1 MRSKE
6 RGGKPSSLLTPFT
19 FPVLP
24 YFSMF
29 TRLDRYLL
37 REALPPLLFGLII
50 YSTLAVI
57 SATLSRLQWIVGTPL
72 AKLGE
77 WLLLQ
82 LPTALVQT
90 LPISLVLA
98 VLLAFGR
105 LAATNELQAV
115 QAGGIPLA
123 RSARVFVLLGLFL
136 AAVALSMHQYVLPK
150 TNARVG
156 GLYWELTSGA
166 NNGLFRLQQRNIPL
180 EGYTLYFQKADRDT
194 GEMTN
199 ARLEK
204 WSDKW
209 EDKLLTIVFAKR
221 AQLTDRG
228 LEMFD
233 YQINQ
238 LDLSSVNT
246 QAGSSE
252 EQLQNLLRQSSV
264 APNANDPL
272 VIKISE
278 TEDDLV
284 TRFSEGGFEDTR
296 SLSETYQD
304 SQDETLPLEERRKAN
319 VLFQRK
325 LAEPFANFT
334 LLLVAVPLSLL
345 YASSRSVAF
354 GMSLLVT
361 LVWYLLFTVGQ
372 LFAQAGSIPVWLGV
386 WLGNIVLAALGIYLL
401 SFRQRLSRK

>member
-1 MRSKE
+1 M
-6 RGGKPSSLLTPFT
+6 
-19 FPVLP
+19 
-24 YFSMF
+24 FS
-29 TRLDRYLL
+29 RLDRYLF
-37 REALPPLLFGLII
+37 REALPPLLFGLTI

-72 AKLGE
+72 AQLGE

-123 RSARVFVLLGLFL
+123 RSARVFILLGLFL
-136 AAVALSMHQYVLPK
+136 AALALSMHQYVLPE

-156 GLYWELTSGA
+156 SLYWQLTGGG
-166 NNGLFRLQQRNIPL
+166 NTGLRRLAERNIPL

-199 ARLEK
+199 VRLEK
-204 WSDKW
+204 WSDQW
-209 EDKLLTIVFAKR
+209 EDKLLTIVFAQR
-221 AQLTDRG
+221 ARLTDKG

-238 LDLSSVNT
+238 LDLSSLT
-246 QAGSSE
+246 TRAGSSE

-264 APNANDPL
+264 APNADNPL
-272 VIKISE
+272 IIKISE

-296 SLSETYQD
+296 SLSETYED

-386 WLGNIVLAALGIYLL
+386 WLGNLVLAALGIYLL

>member
-1 MRSKE
+1 
-6 RGGKPSSLLTPFT
+6 
-19 FPVLP
+19 
-24 YFSMF
+24 MF

-37 REALPPLLFGLII
+37 REAIPPLAFGLFI
-50 YSTLAVI
+50 YSTLAVV

-72 AKLGE
+72 ARLAE

-105 LAATNELQAV
+105 LAANNELQAV
-115 QAGGIPLA
+115 QAGGVPLA
-123 RSARVFVLLGLFL
+123 RTSRVLIILGLVL
-136 AAVALSMHQYVLPK
+136 AAFALFMHQYVLPK

-156 GLYWELTSGA
+156 SLYWQLTTGGNSG
-166 NNGLFRLQQRNIPL
+166 LQRLAERNIPL
-180 EGYTLYFQKADRDT
+180 EGYYLHFKSADRET
-194 GEMTN
+194 GNMSTV
-199 ARLEK
+199 RLEK
-204 WSDKW
+204 WADKV
-209 EDKLLTIVFAKR
+209 LTVVFAER
-221 AQLTDRG
+221 GRLTSAG
-228 LEMFD
+228 LELFN
-233 YQINQ
+233 YQVNQ
-238 LDLSSVNT
+238 LDLASLNQQEASI
-246 QAGSSE
+246 E
-252 EQLQNLLRQSSV
+252 EQLQKLVKQSNK
-264 APNANDPL
+264 APNAESPL
-272 VIKISE
+272 TIKVSQ

-284 TRFSEGGFEDTR
+284 ARFSEGGFEDTR
-296 SLSETYQD
+296 SISETYKD
-304 SQDETLPLEERRKAN
+304 ARDTALTLEERRQAN

-361 LVWYLLFTVGQ
+361 LIWYLLFTVGQ

-386 WLGNIVLAALGIYLL
+386 WLGNIVLAGLGVYLL
-401 SFRQRLSRK
+401 SFRQRLGSR

>member
-1 MRSKE
+1 M
-6 RGGKPSSLLTPFT
+6 
-19 FPVLP
+19 
-24 YFSMF
+24 FS
-29 TRLDRYLL
+29 RLDRYLL
-37 REALPPLLFGLII
+37 KEALPPLLFGLLI
-50 YSTLAVI
+50 YSSLAVI

-72 AKLGE
+72 GALGQ

-115 QAGGIPLA
+115 QAGGIPLV
-123 RSARVFVLLGLFL
+123 RSSRVFIMLGLIL
-136 AAVALSMHQYVLPK
+136 ATLALVMHQYVLPE

-156 GLYWELTSGA
+156 GLYWRLVSGGDS
-166 NNGLFRLQQRNIPL
+166 GLFRLAQRNIPL
-180 EGYTLYFQKADRDT
+180 EGYTLYFRQANRETDD
-194 GEMTN
+194 MIDV
-199 ARLEK
+199 RLEK
-204 WSDKW
+204 WD
-209 EDKLLTIVFAKR
+209 DKLLTVIFAER
-221 AQLTDRG
+221 GRLTNRG
-228 LEMFD
+228 LELFG

-238 LDLSSVNT
+238 LDLASLSS
-246 QAGSSE
+246 QASSLE
-252 EQLQNLLRQSSV
+252 AQLRQLV
-264 APNANDPL
+264 RQANTAPNNQQAL
-272 VIKISE
+272 TIKVSQSE
-278 TEDDLV
+278 NDLV
-284 TRFSEGGFEDTR
+284 ARFSEGGFEDTR
-296 SLSETYQD
+296 SLSETYD
-304 SQDETLPLEERRKAN
+304 DARDETLPLEERRRAN

-372 LFAQAGSIPVWLGV
+372 LFAQAGSVPVWLGV
-386 WLGNIVLAALGIYLL
+386 WLGNLVLAVIGIYLL

>member
-1 MRSKE
+1 M
-6 RGGKPSSLLTPFT
+6 
-19 FPVLP
+19 
-24 YFSMF
+24 FS
-29 TRLDRYLL
+29 RLDRYLL
-37 REALPPLLFGLII
+37 REALPPLIFGLFI
-50 YSTLAVI
+50 YSTLAVV

-72 AKLGE
+72 GKLTE

-105 LAATNELQAV
+105 LSQTNELQAI
-115 QAGGIPLA
+115 QAGGVALV
-123 RSARVFVLLGLFL
+123 RTSRVLIILGLVL
-136 AAVALSMHQYVLPK
+136 AAFALFMHQYVLPQ

-156 GLYWELTSGA
+156 SLYWQLTSGG
-166 NNGLFRLQQRNIPL
+166 NSGLFRLAQRNIPL
-180 EGYTLYFQKADRDT
+180 EGYYLHFKAADQET
-194 GEMTN
+194 GDMNTV
-199 ARLEK
+199 RLEK
-204 WSDKW
+204 WEEKV
-209 EDKLLTIVFAKR
+209 LTVIFAER
-221 AQLTDRG
+221 GRLTG
-228 LEMFD
+228 SSLELYD
-233 YQINQ
+233 YQVNQ
-238 LDLSSVNT
+238 LDLASLNQQEASL
-246 QAGSSE
+246 E
-252 EQLQNLLRQSSV
+252 EQLQKLVKQANK
-264 APNANDPL
+264 APNTESPL
-272 VIKISE
+272 TIKVSQ

-284 TRFSEGGFEDTR
+284 SRFSEGGFEDTR
-296 SLSETYQD
+296 SVIETYKDAQD
-304 SQDETLPLEERRKAN
+304 TALPLEERRRAN

-386 WLGNIVLAALGIYLL
+386 WLGNMVLAAIGIYLL
-401 SFRQRLSRK
+401 SFRQRLGGR

>member
-1 MRSKE
+1 M
-6 RGGKPSSLLTPFT
+6 
-19 FPVLP
+19 
-24 YFSMF
+24 FS
-29 TRLDRYLL
+29 RLDRYLL
-37 REALPPLLFGLII
+37 KEALPPLLFGLLI
-50 YSTLAVI
+50 YSSLAVI

-72 AKLGE
+72 GALGQ

-115 QAGGIPLA
+115 QAGGIPLV
-123 RSARVFVLLGLFL
+123 RSSRVFIMLGLIL
-136 AAVALSMHQYVLPK
+136 ATLALVMHQYVLPE

-156 GLYWELTSGA
+156 GLYWRLVSGGDS
-166 NNGLFRLQQRNIPL
+166 GLFRLAQRNIPL
-180 EGYTLYFQKADRDT
+180 EGYTLYFRQANRETDD
-194 GEMTN
+194 MIDV
-199 ARLEK
+199 RLEK
-204 WSDKW
+204 WD
-209 EDKLLTIVFAKR
+209 DKLLTVIFAER
-221 AQLTDRG
+221 GRLTNRG
-228 LEMFD
+228 LELFG

-238 LDLSSVNT
+238 LDLASLNSQASSLEA
-246 QAGSSE
+246 Q
-252 EQLQNLLRQSSV
+252 LRQLV
-264 APNANDPL
+264 RQANTAPNNQQAL
-272 VIKISE
+272 TIKVSQSE
-278 TEDDLV
+278 NDLV
-284 TRFSEGGFEDTR
+284 ARFSEGGFEDTR
-296 SLSETYQD
+296 SLSETYD
-304 SQDETLPLEERRKAN
+304 DARDETLPLEERRRAN

-372 LFAQAGSIPVWLGV
+372 LFAQAGSVPVWLGV
-386 WLGNIVLAALGIYLL
+386 WLGNLVLAVIGIYLL

>member
-1 MRSKE
+1 M
-6 RGGKPSSLLTPFT
+6 L
-19 FPVLP
+19 
-24 YFSMF
+24 

-37 REALPPLLFGLII
+37 REALPSLAFGVSI

-72 AKLGE
+72 GRLGE

-115 QAGGIPLA
+115 QAGGVALT
-123 RSARVFVLLGLFL
+123 RSSRVLIALGLVL
-136 AAVALSMHQYVLPK
+136 AVFALLMHQYVLPQ

-156 GLYWELTSGA
+156 SLYWQLTTGGNS
-166 NNGLFRLQQRNIPL
+166 GLFRLAQQNVPL
-180 EGYTLYFQKADRDT
+180 EGYTLHFREADQTT
-194 GEMTN
+194 GDMQN
-199 ARLEK
+199 VRLEK
-204 WSDKW
+204 WQDKT
-209 EDKLLTIVFAKR
+209 LTVIFA
-221 AQLTDRG
+221 DRG
-228 LEMFD
+228 RLTKAGLELFG
-233 YQINQ
+233 YQVNQ
-238 LDLSSVNT
+238 LDLASLNEVEAT
-246 QAGSSE
+246 SE
-252 EQLQNLLRQSSV
+252 AQLKALVRQTNR
-264 APNANDPL
+264 APNAEQPL
-272 VIKISE
+272 TIKISQS
-278 TEDDLV
+278 EDELV
-284 TRFSEGGFEDTR
+284 ARFSRGGFEDTR
-296 SLSETYQD
+296 SITETFKDASDTSLST
-304 SQDETLPLEERRKAN
+304 TERRQAN

-345 YASSRSVAF
+345 YASSRGVAF

-386 WLGNIVLAALGIYLL
+386 WLGNIVLAAIGVYLL
-401 SFRQRLSRK
+401 SFRRRLSSR

>member
-1 MRSKE
+1 
-6 RGGKPSSLLTPFT
+6 
-19 FPVLP
+19 
-24 YFSMF
+24 MF

-37 REALPPLLFGLII
+37 REALPPLLFGLFI

-98 VLLAFGR
+98 VLLAFGQ
-105 LAATNELQAV
+105 LAANNELQAM
-115 QAGGIPLA
+115 QAGGVPLV
-123 RSARVFVLLGLFL
+123 RSSRVFILLGLLL
-136 AAVALSMHQYVLPK
+136 ATLALVMHQYVLPE

-156 GLYWELTSGA
+156 SLYWQLTSGG
-166 NNGLFRLQQRNIPL
+166 NNGLFRLAERNIPL
-180 EGYTLYFQKADRDT
+180 EGYSLYFKEANKET
-194 GEMTN
+194 GEMRN
-199 ARLEK
+199 VRLEK
-204 WSDKW
+204 WD
-209 EDKLLTIVFAKR
+209 DKLLTVVFAER
-221 AQLTDRG
+221 GRLTGRG
-228 LEMFD
+228 LEMFG
-233 YQINQ
+233 YQVSQ
-238 LDLSSVNT
+238 LDVASLNQ
-246 QAGSSE
+246 QAGSSDQ
-252 EQLQNLLRQSSV
+252 QLQNLIRQYSQ
-264 APNANDPL
+264 APNTEQALTIEVSD
-272 VIKISE
+272 

-296 SLSETYQD
+296 SLSEAFAD
-304 SQDETLPLEERRKAN
+304 SRNDTLPLEERRKAN

-361 LVWYLLFTVGQ
+361 LVWYLFFTLGQ

-386 WLGNIVLAALGIYLL
+386 WLGNIVLASLGIYLL
-401 SFRQRLSRK
+401 SFRNRLSSR

>member
-1 MRSKE
+1 M
-6 RGGKPSSLLTPFT
+6 
-19 FPVLP
+19 
-24 YFSMF
+24 FS
-29 TRLDRYLL
+29 RLDRYLF
-37 REALPPLLFGLII
+37 REALPPLLFGLTI

-82 LPTALVQT
+82 LPSALVQT

-105 LAATNELQAV
+105 LAANNELQAV
-115 QAGGIPLA
+115 QAGSIPIA
-123 RSARVFVLLGLFL
+123 RSARVFVILGLFL
-136 AAVALSMHQYVLPK
+136 ASLALSMHQYVLPR

-156 GLYWELTSGA
+156 SLYWELTGGG
-166 NNGLFRLQQRNIPL
+166 NTGLRRLAQRNIPL
-180 EGYTLYFQKADRDT
+180 EGYTLYFRRLERNT
-194 GEMTN
+194 GEMRN
-199 ARLEK
+199 VRLEK
-204 WSDKW
+204 WD
-209 EDKLLTIVFAKR
+209 DKLLTVVFAER
-221 AQLTDRG
+221 AALTDQG
-228 LEMFD
+228 LEMFG
-233 YQINQ
+233 YQLNQ
-238 LDLSSVNT
+238 LDLASINK
-246 QAGSSE
+246 QADSSE

-264 APNANDPL
+264 APDADNPL

-278 TEDDLV
+278 TEDELV
-284 TRFSEGGFEDTR
+284 ARFSEGGFEDTR
-296 SLSETYQD
+296 TLSETYQD

>member
-1 MRSKE
+1 
-6 RGGKPSSLLTPFT
+6 
-19 FPVLP
+19 
-24 YFSMF
+24 MF

-37 REALPPLLFGLII
+37 REALPPLLFGVFI

-72 AKLGE
+72 GRLAE

-105 LAATNELQAV
+105 LSQTNELQAI
-115 QAGGIPLA
+115 QAGGVPLV
-123 RSARVFVLLGLFL
+123 RSSRMLIILGLVLAAFALFMHQFVLP
-136 AAVALSMHQYVLPK
+136 Q

-156 GLYWELTSGA
+156 SLYWQLTSGG
-166 NNGLFRLQQRNIPL
+166 NSGLFRLAQRNVPL
-180 EGYTLYFQKADRDT
+180 EGYTLHFKNADRET
-194 GEMTN
+194 GEMTTV
-199 ARLEK
+199 RLEK
-204 WSDKW
+204 W
-209 EDKLLTIVFAKR
+209 EDKTLTVIFAER
-221 AQLTDRG
+221 GRLTNAG
-228 LEMFD
+228 LELFN
-233 YQINQ
+233 YQYNQ
-238 LDLSSVNT
+238 LDLASLSQ
-246 QAGSSE
+246 QAASLE
-252 EQLQNLLRQSSV
+252 EQLQRLVRQSSTS
-264 APNANDPL
+264 PNADKPL
-272 VIKISE
+272 TITLSQ

-284 TRFSEGGFEDTR
+284 ARFSEGGFEDTR
-296 SLSETYQD
+296 SVSEAYQD
-304 SQDETLPLEERRKAN
+304 SRDTMLTLEERRKAN

-386 WLGNIVLAALGIYLL
+386 WLGNIVLAGIGIYLL
-401 SFRQRLSRK
+401 SFQRRLSSR

>member
-1 MRSKE
+1 
-6 RGGKPSSLLTPFT
+6 
-19 FPVLP
+19 
-24 YFSMF
+24 MF

-37 REALPPLLFGLII
+37 SEAVPPLLFGLLI

-57 SATLSRLQWIVGTPL
+57 SATLSRLEWIVGTPL
-72 AKLGE
+72 GALGQ

-115 QAGGIPLA
+115 QAGGIALA
-123 RSARVFVLLGLFL
+123 RSSRVFIMLGLIL
-136 AAVALSMHQYVLPK
+136 ATLALVMHQYVLPA

-156 GLYWELTSGA
+156 GLYWQLVSGG
-166 NNGLFRLQQRNIPL
+166 NNGLFRLAQRNIPL
-180 EGYTLYFQKADRDT
+180 EGYTLYFKQPDNVT
-194 GEMTN
+194 GDMTDV
-199 ARLEK
+199 RLER
-204 WSDKW
+204 W
-209 EDKLLTIVFAKR
+209 EGEALNVIFAERGRLTSNSIELYGYRVVR
-221 AQLTDRG
+221 
-228 LEMFD
+228 
-233 YQINQ
+233 
-238 LDLSSVNT
+238 LDLASLNT
-246 QAGSSE
+246 PAASSE
-252 EQLQNLLRQSSV
+252 EQLRKLVRGINTSPNNESPLR
-264 APNANDPL
+264 
-272 VIKISE
+272 ITISE
-278 TEDDLV
+278 TEDELIS
-284 TRFSEGGFEDTR
+284 RFSEGGFEDTR

-304 SQDETLPLEERRKAN
+304 ARDQTLPLEERRRAN

-334 LLLVAVPLSLL
+334 LLLVAVPLSLI

-372 LFAQAGSIPVWLGV
+372 LFAQAGTIPVWLGV
-386 WLGNIVLAALGIYLL
+386 WLGNIVLTAIGIYLL

>member
-1 MRSKE
+1 
-6 RGGKPSSLLTPFT
+6 
-19 FPVLP
+19 
-24 YFSMF
+24 MF

-37 REALPPLLFGLII
+37 REALPPLLFGVFI

-72 AKLGE
+72 GRLAE

-105 LAATNELQAV
+105 LSQTNELQAI
-115 QAGGIPLA
+115 QAGGVPLV
-123 RSARVFVLLGLFL
+123 RSSRMLIILGLVLAAFALFMHQFVLP
-136 AAVALSMHQYVLPK
+136 Q

-156 GLYWELTSGA
+156 SLYWQLTSGG
-166 NNGLFRLQQRNIPL
+166 NSGLFRLAQRNVPL
-180 EGYTLYFQKADRDT
+180 EGYTLHFKNADRET
-194 GEMTN
+194 GEMTTV
-199 ARLEK
+199 RLEK
-204 WSDKW
+204 W
-209 EDKLLTIVFAKR
+209 EDKTLTVIFAER
-221 AQLTDRG
+221 GRLTNAG
-228 LEMFD
+228 LELFN
-233 YQINQ
+233 YQYNQ
-238 LDLSSVNT
+238 LDLASLSQ
-246 QAGSSE
+246 QAASLE
-252 EQLQNLLRQSSV
+252 EQLQRLVRQSSTS
-264 APNANDPL
+264 PNADKPL
-272 VIKISE
+272 TITLSQ

-284 TRFSEGGFEDTR
+284 ARFSEGGFEDTR
-296 SLSETYQD
+296 SVSEAYQD
-304 SQDETLPLEERRKAN
+304 SRDTVLTLEERRKAN

-386 WLGNIVLAALGIYLL
+386 WLGNIVLAGIGIYLL
-401 SFRQRLSRK
+401 SFQRRLSSR

>member
-1 MRSKE
+1 
-6 RGGKPSSLLTPFT
+6 
-19 FPVLP
+19 
-24 YFSMF
+24 MF
-29 TRLDRYLL
+29 TRLDRYLF

-50 YSTLAVI
+50 YSTLAVV
-57 SATLSRLQWIVGTPL
+57 SATLSRLQYIVGTPL
-72 AKLGE
+72 GKLGE

-123 RSARVFVLLGLFL
+123 RSARVFVILGLFL
-136 AAVALSMHQYVLPK
+136 AALALSMHQYVLPE

-156 GLYWELTSGA
+156 GLYWQLTSGA
-166 NNGLFRLQQRNIPL
+166 DNGLFRLAQRNIPL
-180 EGYTLYFQKADRDT
+180 EGYTLYFRRADRET
-194 GEMTN
+194 GEMSNT
-199 ARLEK
+199 RLEK
-204 WSDKW
+204 WD
-209 EDKLLTIVFAKR
+209 DKLLTVVFAER
-221 AQLTDRG
+221 AKLTDRG
-228 LEMFD
+228 IEMFG
-233 YQINQ
+233 YQVNQ
-238 LDLSSVNT
+238 LDLASLNK

-264 APNANDPL
+264 APNADNPL
-272 VIKISE
+272 IIKIAES
-278 TEDDLV
+278 EDDLV

-372 LFAQAGSIPVWLGV
+372 LFAQAGNIPVWLGV
-386 WLGNIVLAALGIYLL
+386 WLGNLVLAALGVYLL
-401 SFRQRLSRK
+401 SFRQRLRRR

>member
-1 MRSKE
+1 M
-6 RGGKPSSLLTPFT
+6 
-19 FPVLP
+19 
-24 YFSMF
+24 FS
-29 TRLDRYLL
+29 RLDRYLL
-37 REALPPLLFGLII
+37 REALPPLAFGLFI
-50 YSTLAVI
+50 YSTLAVV

-72 AKLGE
+72 GRLGE

-105 LAATNELQAV
+105 LAANNELQAV

-123 RSARVFVLLGLFL
+123 RSSRVLILLGFVLAVFAFL
-136 AAVALSMHQYVLPK
+136 MHQYVLPE

-156 GLYWELTSGA
+156 SLYWQLTTGGNS
-166 NNGLFRLQQRNIPL
+166 GLFRLAQRNVPL
-180 EGYTLYFQKADRDT
+180 EGYTLYFRAADRET
-194 GEMTN
+194 GTMEEV
-199 ARLEK
+199 RLEK
-204 WSDKW
+204 WQ
-209 EDKLLTIVFAKR
+209 DKLLTVIFAER
-221 AQLTDRG
+221 GRITDAG
-228 LEMFD
+228 LELYG
-233 YQINQ
+233 YQYRQ
-238 LDLSSVNT
+238 LDLTSLNQ
-246 QAGSSE
+246 QAATPE
-252 EQLQNLLRQSSV
+252 EQLRQLVRQSNV
-264 APNANDPL
+264 APNVDQPL
-272 VIKISE
+272 TITVSQ

-284 TRFSEGGFEDTR
+284 ARFSEGGFEDTR
-296 SLSETYQD
+296 SVTETYQD
-304 SQDETLPLEERRKAN
+304 SRDTSLPLEDRRRAN

-345 YASSRSVAF
+345 YASTRGVAF

-386 WLGNIVLAALGIYLL
+386 WLGNIVLAVLGIYLL
-401 SFRQRLSRK
+401 SFRQRLSNR

>member
-1 MRSKE
+1 M
-6 RGGKPSSLLTPFT
+6 L
-19 FPVLP
+19 
-24 YFSMF
+24 

-37 REALPPLLFGLII
+37 REALPPLAFGVFI

-72 AKLGE
+72 GRLGE

-105 LAATNELQAV
+105 LAATNELQAI
-115 QAGGIPLA
+115 QAGGVALA
-123 RSARVFVLLGLFL
+123 RSSKVLILLGLVL
-136 AAVALSMHQYVLPK
+136 AAFALLMHQYILPE

-156 GLYWELTSGA
+156 SLYWQLTTGGNS
-166 NNGLFRLQQRNIPL
+166 GLFRLAQQNVPL
-180 EGYTLYFQKADRDT
+180 EGYTLHFREADQTT
-194 GEMTN
+194 GDMQN
-199 ARLEK
+199 VRLEK
-204 WSDKW
+204 WQDKT
-209 EDKLLTIVFAKR
+209 LTVIFA
-221 AQLTDRG
+221 DRG
-228 LEMFD
+228 RLTNAGLELFG
-233 YQINQ
+233 YQVNQ
-238 LDLSSVNT
+238 LDLASLNEAEATSDAQLKALVR
-246 QAGSSE
+246 QA
-252 EQLQNLLRQSSV
+252 NR
-264 APNANDPL
+264 APNAEQPL
-272 VIKISE
+272 TIKISQS
-278 TEDDLV
+278 EDELV
-284 TRFSEGGFEDTR
+284 ARFSRGGFEDTR
-296 SLSETYQD
+296 SITETFKDASDTSLSIT
-304 SQDETLPLEERRKAN
+304 ERRQAN

-345 YASSRSVAF
+345 YASSRGVAF

-386 WLGNIVLAALGIYLL
+386 WLGNIVLAAIGVYLL
-401 SFRQRLSRK
+401 SFRRRLSSR

>member
-1 MRSKE
+1 
-6 RGGKPSSLLTPFT
+6 
-19 FPVLP
+19 
-24 YFSMF
+24 MF
-29 TRLDRYLL
+29 TRLDHYLF
-37 REALPPLLFGLII
+37 REALPPLLFGLLI

-136 AAVALSMHQYVLPK
+136 AALALAMHQYVLPE

-156 GLYWELTSGA
+156 SLYWELTGGE
-166 NNGLFRLQQRNIPL
+166 NTGLRRLAQRNVPL
-180 EGYTLYFQKADRDT
+180 EGYSLYFQRADPDT
-194 GEMTN
+194 GEMMN
-199 ARLEK
+199 VRLEK
-204 WSDKW
+204 WA
-209 EDKLLTIVFAKR
+209 DKLLTVVFAER
-221 AQLTDRG
+221 ANLTDRG
-228 LEMFD
+228 LEMFG

-238 LDLSSVNT
+238 LDLASLNK
-246 QAGSSE
+246 QASSSE
-252 EQLQNLLRQSSV
+252 EQLQNLLRQASV
-264 APNANDPL
+264 APNADNPL

-278 TEDDLV
+278 TEDELV

-296 SLSETYQD
+296 SLSATYQD

>member
-1 MRSKE
+1 M
-6 RGGKPSSLLTPFT
+6 
-19 FPVLP
+19 
-24 YFSMF
+24 FS
-29 TRLDRYLL
+29 RLDRYLL
-37 REALPPLLFGLII
+37 KEALPPLLFGLLI
-50 YSTLAVI
+50 YSSLAVI

-72 AKLGE
+72 GALGQ

-115 QAGGIPLA
+115 QAGGIPLV
-123 RSARVFVLLGLFL
+123 RSSRVFIMLGLIL
-136 AAVALSMHQYVLPK
+136 ATLALVMHQYVLPE

-156 GLYWELTSGA
+156 GLYWRLVSGGES
-166 NNGLFRLQQRNIPL
+166 GLFRLAQRNIPL
-180 EGYTLYFQKADRDT
+180 EGYTLYFRQANRETDD
-194 GEMTN
+194 MIDV
-199 ARLEK
+199 RLEK
-204 WSDKW
+204 WD
-209 EDKLLTIVFAKR
+209 DKLLTVIFAER
-221 AQLTDRG
+221 GRLTNRG
-228 LEMFD
+228 LELFG

-238 LDLSSVNT
+238 LDLASLNSQASSLEA
-246 QAGSSE
+246 Q
-252 EQLQNLLRQSSV
+252 LRQLV
-264 APNANDPL
+264 RQANTAPNNQQAL
-272 VIKISE
+272 TIKVSQSE
-278 TEDDLV
+278 NDLV
-284 TRFSEGGFEDTR
+284 ARFSEGGFEDTR
-296 SLSETYQD
+296 SLSETYD
-304 SQDETLPLEERRKAN
+304 DARDETLPLEERRRAN

-372 LFAQAGSIPVWLGV
+372 LFAQAGSVPVWLGV
-386 WLGNIVLAALGIYLL
+386 WLGNLVLAVIGIYLL

>member
-1 MRSKE
+1 
-6 RGGKPSSLLTPFT
+6 
-19 FPVLP
+19 
-24 YFSMF
+24 
-29 TRLDRYLL
+29 
-37 REALPPLLFGLII
+37 
-50 YSTLAVI
+50 
-57 SATLSRLQWIVGTPL
+57 
-72 AKLGE
+72 
-77 WLLLQ
+77 
-82 LPTALVQT
+82 
-90 LPISLVLA
+90 
-98 VLLAFGR
+98 
-105 LAATNELQAV
+105 
-115 QAGGIPLA
+115 
-123 RSARVFVLLGLFL
+123 
-136 AAVALSMHQYVLPK
+136 
-150 TNARVG
+150 
-156 GLYWELTSGA
+156 
-166 NNGLFRLQQRNIPL
+166 
-180 EGYTLYFQKADRDT
+180 
-194 GEMTN
+194 
-199 ARLEK
+199 
-204 WSDKW
+204 
-209 EDKLLTIVFAKR
+209 
-221 AQLTDRG
+221 
-228 LEMFD
+228 MFD

-238 LDLSSVNT
+238 LDLASINT

-252 EQLQNLLRQSSV
+252 KQLQNLLRQSSV
-264 APNANDPL
+264 APNADKPL
-272 VIKISE
+272 IIKISE

>member
-1 MRSKE
+1 
-6 RGGKPSSLLTPFT
+6 
-19 FPVLP
+19 
-24 YFSMF
+24 MF

-37 REALPPLLFGLII
+37 REALPPLVFGLFI
-50 YSTLAVI
+50 YSTLAVV

-77 WLLLQ
+77 WLVLQ

-115 QAGGIPLA
+115 QAGGIPLV
-123 RSARVFVLLGLFL
+123 RSSRVLIVLGLVL
-136 AAVALSMHQYVLPK
+136 AAFALLMHQYVLPE

-156 GLYWELTSGA
+156 SLYWQLTTGGNSG
-166 NNGLFRLQQRNIPL
+166 LVRLAQRNVPL
-180 EGYTLYFQKADRDT
+180 EGYTLHFKDADRDT
-194 GEMTN
+194 GDMESV
-199 ARLEK
+199 RLEK
-204 WSDKW
+204 WQ
-209 EDKLLTIVFAKR
+209 DKLLTVIFAEHGR
-221 AQLTDRG
+221 LTNAG
-228 LEMFD
+228 LELYG

-238 LDLSSVNT
+238 LDLASLSQQATSV
-246 QAGSSE
+246 E
-252 EQLQNLLRQSSV
+252 EQLQRLVRQSNN
-264 APNANDPL
+264 APNTESPL
-272 VIKISE
+272 TIKVSQS
-278 TEDDLV
+278 EDDLV
-284 TRFSEGGFEDTR
+284 ARFSEGGFEDTR
-296 SLSETYQD
+296 SITETYQD
-304 SQDETLPLEERRKAN
+304 SQNTDLTLEERRQAN

-361 LVWYLLFTVGQ
+361 LVWYLLFTIGQ

-386 WLGNIVLAALGIYLL
+386 WLGNGVLSAIGIYLL
-401 SFRQRLSRK
+401 SFRKRLSSR